1 MAASGAERLL
11 VERALATL
19 EEGCRR
25 IARGDEAI
33 ETVHQARVGARRLRT
48 MLRLFGKSLGKPK
61 RRRLKEL
68 SGALA
73 EGLGGVRDR
82 DVLLRHLGTL
92 RPGGDPRAARALGFA
107 RNRARMEREDA
118 LHPMRESVARFLAE
132 ARPARRAAAQGAGVA
147 RAGLNGPIRQALGE
161 LYGELLES
169 EAGVLSHADFEA
181 AHRMRIAAKRL
192 RYALETVREVLPAA
206 GCRALDAGIE
216 LATRVQGRL
225 GHVQDH
231 HVWGL
236 GLRALSKETRRS
248 LGEPA
253 LTQGLALLAASER
266 RKRDREL
273 ARFVER
279 WRRHRAEEDG
289 PLALLDAWVSGQSEG
304 EGPT

>member
-19 EEGCRR
+19 EEACRR

-33 ETVHQARVGARRLRT
+33 ERVHQARVGTRRLRT
-48 MLRLFGKSLGKPK
+48 MLRLFGSSLGKPA
-61 RRRLKEL
+61 RRRLKGL
-68 SGALA
+68 AGGLA

-107 RNRARMEREDA
+107 RNRVRMEREDA
-118 LHPMRESVARFLAE
+118 LHPMRESVGRFLEE
-132 ARPARRAAAQGAGVA
+132 ARPARRTAGRVAGGA
-147 RAGLNGPIRQALGE
+147 RTGLSGSIRLALRQ
-161 LYGELLES
+161 LLGELLES
-169 EAGVLSHADFEA
+169 EAGVLSHGDFEA

-192 RYALETVREVLPAA
+192 RYALETVREVLPAVR
-206 GCRALDAGIE
+206 CRALDAGIE

-231 HVWGL
+231 QVWGL
-236 GLRALSKETRRS
+236 ALRALSKEVRRS
-248 LGEPA
+248 LEEPA
-253 LTQGLALLAASER
+253 LTEGLGLLAAHER
-266 RKRDREL
+266 RRRDREL
-273 ARFVER
+273 ARFLER

-289 PLALLDAWVSGQSEG
+289 PLAVLAAWVSGDSQDGGSN
-304 EGPT
+304 